1 MARLGIAPDYTAMLL
16 ERDHHGC
23 AMQGICISLNLVFS
37 HGETASPYTRFWHF
51 RSIFRYFC
59 VKMAGILSS
68 VSGWNGVRT
77 FRRQTW
83 QPELRD

>member
-1 MARLGIAPDYTAMLL
+1 LARLGIAPDYTAIQL

-23 AMQGICISLNLVFS
+23 AMQGICDSLNWVFS
-37 HGETASPYTRFWHF
+37 HGETGSPYTRFWHF

-68 VSGWNGVRT
+68 VLGGMEFGHFAARPGNRN
-77 FRRQTW
+77 
-83 QPELRD
+83 

>member
-1 MARLGIAPDYTAMLL
+1 MARLGIAPDYTAMQL

-68 VSGWNGVRT
+68 VLGGMEFGH